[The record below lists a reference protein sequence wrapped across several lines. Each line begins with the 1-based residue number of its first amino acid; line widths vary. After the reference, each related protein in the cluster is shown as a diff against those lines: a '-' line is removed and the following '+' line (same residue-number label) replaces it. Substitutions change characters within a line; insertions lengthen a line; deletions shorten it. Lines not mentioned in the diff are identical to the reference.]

1 MRVLSCLVLFCF
13 GLAAQAP
20 SDKAAVPP
28 EVDQAL
34 RARIQK
40 FYQAHVDG
48 KFRVADEVVAEDSKD
63 FFFEMEK
70 VRYLSF
76 EIAKIDYSENF
87 TRATATV
94 NCEEE
99 MTVPM
104 VGARTKVKRP
114 LQSTWKLVDGQW
126 WWYAKPPDSIAT
138 PFGIMKV
145 PQQGTAQASSP
156 GVVEI
161 PKGPSVGDVQNA
173 VKPDKNVIRLKF
185 SEPSS
190 DVVTLSNGM
199 PGGVD
204 LTLDA
209 PPVAG
214 LELKFDRAQIGQN
227 EAARLTVS
235 YTPAKDSGPKPPAKF
250 SVIVEPTEQVIPF
263 QVLFVAPENPPAPPA
278 TSAPPAK
285 TASEKKKK

>member
-1 MRVLSCLVLFCF
+1 MRVLSCLLLFCF

-20 SDKAAVPP
+20 ADKAAVPP

-40 FYQAHVDG
+40 FFQAHVDG

-70 VRYLSF
+70 DRYLSF

-87 TRATATV
+87 TRATALV

-99 MTVPM
+99 MSVPM
-104 VGARTKVKRP
+104 VGAKTKIKVVR
-114 LQSTWKLVDGQW
+114 QSTWKLVDGQW
-126 WWYAKPPDSIAT
+126 WWYAQPSNGVPT
-138 PFGIMKV
+138 PFGMMNV
-145 PQQGTAQASSP
+145 QRQSNAQGSSAP
-156 GVVEI
+156 GLVEI
-161 PKGPSVGDVQNA
+161 PKGPAIGDVQSA

-190 DVVTLSNGM
+190 DVITLSNRL
-199 PGGVD
+199 PGGVG

-209 PPVAG
+209 PPVPG
-214 LELKFDRAQIGQN
+214 LELKLDRAQIAQN

-235 YTPAKDSGPKPPAKF
+235 YKPPKDSGPKPPARF
-250 SVIVEPTEQVIPF
+250 NVIVEPTEQVIPF
-263 QVLFVAPENPPAPPA
+263 QVLFVAPENPPAA
-278 TSAPPAK
+278 ARTAPK
-285 TASEKKKK
+285 KEKK